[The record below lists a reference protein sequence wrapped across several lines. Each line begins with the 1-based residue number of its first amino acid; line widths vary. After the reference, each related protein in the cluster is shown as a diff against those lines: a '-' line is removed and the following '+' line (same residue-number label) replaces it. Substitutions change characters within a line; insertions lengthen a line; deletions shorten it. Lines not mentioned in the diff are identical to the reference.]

1 MSNDAIV
8 YNKVRAT
15 FNDVFGTD
23 SVNAARKTV
32 SEDFPVL
39 PQAFGVPYFFWLIGC
54 TPQEQWDKAVAADR
68 VEQDIP
74 VNHMA
79 TFLPEYEPTI
89 KAATNAGLAAV
100 LTYLAKTDAAA
111 EDIEDAEDAEDTE
124 DPADA
129 ARADIE
135 QLKLPEAESR

>member
-1 MSNDAIV
+1 M
-8 YNKVRAT
+8 
-15 FNDVFGTD
+15 
-23 SVNAARKTV
+23 
-32 SEDFPVL
+32 
-39 PQAFGVPYFFWLIGC
+39 
-54 TPQEQWDKAVAADR
+54 
-68 VEQDIP
+68 
-74 VNHMA
+74 
-79 TFLPEYEPTI
+79 
-89 KAATNAGLAAV
+89 